1 MFASIQIYSSILIIE
16 CHLALSPIY
25 SHANATLQGL
35 ATIRAFRAFE
45 VLQEEFYAHI
55 DTNTGAWYQKSI
67 FMRAF
72 AFWLDLICLAYV
84 SFVTLSFVVFDI
96 GSGQSGNVGLIILQ
110 CVNMIRMCQWGM
122 RQTADM
128 ENHMT
133 SVERIMEYMDLPTEP
148 ALHSEPQ
155 HKPPADWPQQG
166 GIIFEGLNFKYSENA
181 AFVLKDI
188 TLAFGAKE
196 KIGIVGR
203 TGAGKSSIIQ
213 AMFRL
218 SELDGIIRIDG
229 VDTNKLGLHDLR
241 SKISIIPQD
250 PILFSGTLRSNLDPF
265 GERTDEEMWSA
276 LAQVELKPFV
286 YGLVGGL
293 DCKMSDGGSNFSMGQ
308 RQLVCLARA
317 ILRNNRILILDEA
330 TANVDQETDRLI
342 QNTIRDRFRDCT
354 VLTIAHRLHT
364 IMDYDRVLVVD
375 AGYAVEFGHPH
386 ELLQRPEGF
395 LRQLCEQTGATTAI
409 TLAHIAEANF
419 KKTTLATEA
428 DAAEVTKSS

>member
-1 MFASIQIYSSILIIE
+1 M
-16 CHLALSPIY
+16 
-25 SHANATLQGL
+25 
-35 ATIRAFRAFE
+35 ATIRAFRAFG
-45 VLQEEFYAHI
+45 VLQDEFYAYI
-55 DTNTGAWYQKSI
+55 DTNSGTWFLKTV
-67 FMRAF
+67 FTRAF
-72 AFWLDLICLAYV
+72 AFWLDLVCLAYV
-84 SFVTLSFVVFDI
+84 SVVTLSFVVFDI
-96 GSGQSGNVGLIILQ
+96 GGGQSGNVGLIILQ

-122 RQTADM
+122 RQFADM
-128 ENHMT
+128 ENQMT

-148 ALHSEPQ
+148 ALVSEPK
-155 HKPPADWPQQG
+155 HKPPADWPQTG
-166 GIIFEGLNFKYSENA
+166 AIIFEALNFKYSENA
-181 AFVLKDI
+181 AYVLKDI
-188 TLAFGAKE
+188 TLSINAKE

-218 SELDGIIRIDG
+218 AELDGIIRIDG
-229 VDTNKLGLHDLR
+229 VDTNNLGLHDLR

-265 GERTDEEMWSA
+265 GERSDVEMWAS

-286 YGLVGGL
+286 SHLAGGL

-375 AGYAVEFGHPH
+375 AGYAVEYGHPH
-386 ELLQRPEGF
+386 ELLQRKEGF
-395 LRQLCEQTGATTAI
+395 LRQLCDQTGATTAI
-409 TLAHIAEANF
+409 ALAHIAEENF
-419 KKTTLATEA
+419 RKTHPGEEQKEEEEEGKTEG
-428 DAAEVTKSS
+428 EVKEEKPKVENGNGEAKQS